1 MYDYVIVGAGS
12 AGCVLANRLTEDPA
26 ISVLLLEAGGPDQ
39 KQEIHIP
46 AAFTKLFKSPVDWAY
61 ETEAQPH
68 LNNRTLYWPRGKML
82 GGTSSMNAMMY
93 IRGNHYDYDSW
104 HALGNEGWNYSEV
117 LRYFKKAEHQERGPS
132 EYHGVGGPLNVAD
145 LRSPNP
151 LSHAFLEAGAEVGL
165 SRNTDF
171 NASAHEGV
179 GFAQVTQK
187 QGKRHSTAD
196 AYLKPALNRPNLTV
210 RTDAHVTD
218 LLFEQTRAVGIA
230 YRHDGRPDQ
239 VRVNREVIL
248 CGGTINSPQ
257 LLLLSGIGPADQLRA
272 LNIPVVVD
280 LPGVGENL
288 QDHLAMAVV
297 YQCTQPVTLASAETM
312 GNILNFLLFKKG
324 PLTSNCAEAAAFIK
338 TKPGLP
344 APDLEIMFVPVYFLD
359 HGFGNPVGHGFTL
372 LCTVLLPQSRGR
384 ITLRTSDP
392 LEPPVIQPNYLS
404 SEADLRVLVEGV
416 KLARRLAQTRAFD
429 PYRGTEV
436 VPGSQVQSDQSIAD
450 GISTHAQTVYHPVGT
465 CKMGDD
471 SMAVVDP
478 QLRVRGVEG
487 LRVVDASV
495 MPTIISGHPNAPV
508 IMIAERA
515 ADLIKG
521 VVLTPAR
528 EAKSAE
534 GEDRLRR

>member
-1 MYDYVIVGAGS
+1 MFYHRLACGGAVWRQG
-12 AGCVLANRLTEDPA
+12 AHHRK
-26 ISVLLLEAGGPDQ
+26 LEAGGPDQ

-46 AAFTKLFKSPVDWAY
+46 AAFSKLFKSPVDWAY

-68 LNNRTLYWPRGKML
+68 LQNRKLYWPRGKML
-82 GGTSSMNAMMY
+82 GGSSSMNAMMY
-93 IRGNHYDYDSW
+93 IRGNRHDYDSW
-104 HALGNEGWNYSEV
+104 RDLGNEDWGFSEV
-117 LRYFKKAEHQERGPS
+117 LPYFKKTEHQEHGPS

-151 LSHAFLEAGAEVGL
+151 LSHAFIEAGAEVGL
-165 SRNTDF
+165 SRNNDF
-171 NASAHEGV
+171 NGSTHEGV

-196 AYLKPALNRPNLTV
+196 AYLKPALSRPNLTV
-210 RTDAHVTD
+210 HTGAHVTG
-218 LLFEQTRAVGIA
+218 LLFEKTRAIGIA
-230 YRHDGRPDQ
+230 YTRDGRPDQ
-239 VRVNREVIL
+239 ARVNREVIL

-257 LLLLSGIGPADQLRA
+257 LLLLSGIGPADQLRT

-324 PLTSNCAEAAAFIK
+324 PLTSNIAEAAAFIK

-344 APDLEIMFVPVYFLD
+344 APDLEIIFAPVYFLD
-359 HGFGNPVGHGFTL
+359 HGFGNPAGHGFTFG
-372 LCTVLLPQSRGR
+372 TVLLAPESRGR
-384 ITLRTSDP
+384 ITLCTSDP
-392 LEPPVIQPNYLS
+392 FEPPVIQPNYLS

-416 KLARRLAQTRAFD
+416 MLARRLAQTRAFD

-436 VPGSQVQSDQSIAD
+436 VPGLQAQSDQSITDCICAY
-450 GISTHAQTVYHPVGT
+450 AQTLYHPVGT
-465 CKMGDD
+465 CKMGNDP
-471 SMAVVDP
+471 MAVVDA

-495 MPTIISGHPNAPV
+495 MPTIISGHTNAPT

-521 VVLTPAR
+521 VVFTPAR
-528 EAKSAE
+528 EGASVQV
-534 GEDRLRR
+534 EDRLRR